1 MALIVKS
8 PRLFA
13 SIDREGV
20 TPESLNPLLVKLRQ
34 PARDLHK
41 FDLALQHSLLCI
53 TLRQVKDS
61 TIVGFVRLVGDG
73 IFNVI
78 VWDFVVDPDLPQRE
92 AAKLLLVERL
102 KREIRRQFGQCSVS
116 VFASPQDVPTWQQAK
131 FIPDQRGVRAMVLH

>member
-61 TIVGFVRLVGDG
+61 TIVGFLDASTQSAPEGVLHPLHVRLGS
-73 IFNVI
+73 
-78 VWDFVVDPDLPQRE
+78 PDASWRPVLCS
-92 AAKLLLVERL
+92 L
-102 KREIRRQFGQCSVS
+102 RR
-116 VFASPQDVPTWQQAK
+116 
-131 FIPDQRGVRAMVLH
+131 